1 MSANTLLP
9 HCPDGDCVC
18 AISVYSKTL
27 TLQFAVEVEGFPL
40 PLHIIPI
47 SQKRSWVFKGPVTQN
62 ACCPALFSIRKAN
75 GVVSARNISGKAV
88 RTPRGELS
96 WPRRNCFLSFTVKD
110 KHSVGSFKTA
120 YREVDSFPQAPKISN
135 ILQLPSA
142 EWRWCTTPLVQHSG
156 ATLLHCRVNGIT
168 SQPQDDKL
176 IKLQYGKKPEAPG
189 VENRSTEKQN
199 EQ

>member
-18 AISVYSKTL
+18 AISVYSKRH

-47 SQKRSWVFKGPVTQN
+47 SQKRSWVFKVPVTQN
-62 ACCPALFSIRKAN
+62 ACCPALFSIHKAN

-88 RTPRGELS
+88 RKSRGELS
-96 WPRRNCFLSFTVKD
+96 WPRRNCFLSFTCEVD

-120 YREVDSFPQAPKISN
+120 FPKKSTAFK
-135 ILQLPSA
+135 LPRSP
-142 EWRWCTTPLVQHSG
+142 TFSK
-156 ATLLHCRVNGIT
+156 CR
-168 SQPQDDKL
+168 
-176 IKLQYGKKPEAPG
+176 
-189 VENRSTEKQN
+189 
-199 EQ
+199 